1 MSTQIITVAPEYT
14 LKYDEKDDDLR
25 DRTYQELVRDNGKN
39 AKIRCPCM
47 NREYIITPQ
56 WCKTHCVSQ
65 KHLNW
70 KTIQQKE
77 HIKKHGHCVSAEQI
91 VDMQTKEIRD
101 LKVNIHQLTTAN
113 TKYENKIKNI
123 SEKLSEIS
131 DENDNLKVL
140 VEEYEKDQQAPDNS
154 SKTDDEKVIESLN
167 KELLGIKNE
176 NEILTNDYVKVL
188 KERDRLKYE
197 LNRATLNKK
206 GNLKITRQPF
216 R

>member
-1 MSTQIITVAPEYT
+1 
-14 LKYDEKDDDLR
+14 
-25 DRTYQELVRDNGKN
+25 
-39 AKIRCPCM
+39 M

-65 KHLNW
+65 KHQNW

-123 SEKLSEIS
+123 SEEI
-131 DENDNLKVL
+131 EWNLNINNIL
-140 VEEYEKDQQAPDNS
+140 IGIIRY
-154 SKTDDEKVIESLN
+154 LN
-167 KELLGIKNE
+167 EDGELLCVDYAGVGLNE
-176 NEILTNDYVKVL
+176 
-188 KERDRLKYE
+188 
-197 LNRATLNKK
+197 
-206 GNLKITRQPF
+206 
-216 R
+216 